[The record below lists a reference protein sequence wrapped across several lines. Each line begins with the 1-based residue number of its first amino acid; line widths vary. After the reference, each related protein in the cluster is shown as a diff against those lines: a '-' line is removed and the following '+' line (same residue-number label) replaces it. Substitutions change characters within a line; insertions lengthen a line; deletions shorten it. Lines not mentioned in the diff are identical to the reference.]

1 MGHHAAGG
9 VTRVKAWQRK
19 SSLGGPRIK
28 SVMESHE
35 VQILHA
41 LVSNVVDML
50 EQRRDSAPRDELA
63 ELTGMR
69 SGHSSLPDQAPLAR
83 LLPDFH
89 RPEKGDGAAGAD
101 EWSGHKSS
109 DAEAV
114 ARAHNSGMR
123 MIHEPEIIDAKL
135 ATAAVL
141 LRSLPSRGGNVSLTL
156 DQAQAWM
163 GCLNDVRLGLGAV
176 LLDAGEVD
184 GEPATDIPEF
194 VPEDD
199 PRSAQLDVYHWLTF
213 MQDSLC
219 TALTGE

>member
-1 MGHHAAGG
+1 M
-9 VTRVKAWQRK
+9 KAWQRK

-28 SVMESHE
+28 SVMENHE

-63 ELTGMR
+63 EITGMR
-69 SGHSSLPDQAPLAR
+69 SGHSELPDEAPLAR

-89 RPEKGDGAAGAD
+89 RLENSDAPEGWSGAD
-101 EWSGHKSS
+101 A
-109 DAEAV
+109 DRAAV

-123 MIHEPEIIDAKL
+123 MIHEPAIIDAKL
-135 ATAAVL
+135 ASAEVL
-141 LRSLPSRGGNVSLTL
+141 LRSLPARGGSVSLTT

-176 LLDAGEVD
+176 LLESGAVD
-184 GEPATDIPEF
+184 GTPATDIPEF

-219 TALTGE
+219 TALTGP

>member
-1 MGHHAAGG
+1 
-9 VTRVKAWQRK
+9 VKAWQRK
-19 SSLGGPRIK
+19 GSLGGPRIK
-28 SVMESHE
+28 AVMEPHE

-69 SGHSSLPDQAPLAR
+69 SGHAEAPAEAPLAQ

-89 RPEKGDGAAGAD
+89 RPERADGAEPG
-101 EWSGHKSS
+101 S
-109 DAEAV
+109 DAAAV
-114 ARAHNSGMR
+114 ARAHNAGMR

-135 ATAAVL
+135 GAAGVVL
-141 LRSLPSRGGNVSLTL
+141 RTLPARGGTVSLTL
-156 DQAQAWM
+156 AQADAWM
-163 GCLNDVRLGLGAV
+163 GCLNDVRLGLGA
-176 LLDAGEVD
+176 LLLEASGAE
-184 GEPATDIPEF
+184 GTPATDIPEH
-194 VPEDD
+194 VPESD
-199 PRSAQLDVYHWLTF
+199 PRSAHLDVYHWLTF

>member
-1 MGHHAAGG
+1 M
-9 VTRVKAWQRK
+9 KAWQRK

-63 ELTGMR
+63 EITGMR
-69 SGHSSLPDQAPLAR
+69 SGHSALPDQAPLAR

-89 RPEKGDGAAGAD
+89 RPEKADGSQGP
-101 EWSGHKSS
+101 SGSGS
-109 DAEAV
+109 DAGAV

-135 ATAAVL
+135 ASAAVL
-141 LRSLPSRGGNVSLTL
+141 LRSLPARGGTVSLTM
-156 DQAQAWM
+156 DQAPAWM

-176 LLDAGEVD
+176 LLEAGDAD
-184 GEPATDIPEF
+184 GTPATDIPEF

>member
-1 MGHHAAGG
+1 M
-9 VTRVKAWQRK
+9 KAWQRK

-69 SGHSSLPDQAPLAR
+69 SGHSALPDQAPLAR

-89 RPEKGDGAAGAD
+89 RPEKADGPQGP
-101 EWSGHKSS
+101 SGSGS
-109 DAEAV
+109 DAGAV

-135 ATAAVL
+135 ASAAVL
-141 LRSLPSRGGNVSLTL
+141 LRSLPARGGTVSLTM

-176 LLDAGEVD
+176 LLEAGDAD
-184 GEPATDIPEF
+184 GTPATDIPEF

>member
-1 MGHHAAGG
+1 M
-9 VTRVKAWQRK
+9 KAWQRK

-50 EQRRDSAPRDELA
+50 EQRRDSAPQDELA
-63 ELTGMR
+63 EITGMR
-69 SGHSSLPDQAPLAR
+69 SGHSALPDQAPLAR

-89 RPEKGDGAAGAD
+89 RPEKADGPQGP
-101 EWSGHKSS
+101 SGSGS
-109 DAEAV
+109 DAGAV

-135 ATAAVL
+135 ASAAVL
-141 LRSLPSRGGNVSLTL
+141 LRSLPARGGTVSLTM

-176 LLDAGEVD
+176 LLEAGDAD
-184 GEPATDIPEF
+184 GTPATDIPEF

>member
-1 MGHHAAGG
+1 M
-9 VTRVKAWQRK
+9 KAWQRK

-63 ELTGMR
+63 EITGMR
-69 SGHSSLPDQAPLAR
+69 SGHSALPDQAPLAR

-89 RPEKGDGAAGAD
+89 RPEKADGPQGLSGAG
-101 EWSGHKSS
+101 S
-109 DAEAV
+109 DAGAV

-135 ATAAVL
+135 ASAAVL
-141 LRSLPSRGGNVSLTL
+141 LRSLPARGGTVSLTM

-176 LLDAGEVD
+176 LLEAGEAD
-184 GEPATDIPEF
+184 GAPATDIPEF

>member
-1 MGHHAAGG
+1 M
-9 VTRVKAWQRK
+9 KAWQRK

-63 ELTGMR
+63 EITGMR
-69 SGHSSLPDQAPLAR
+69 SGHSALPDQAPLAR

-89 RPEKGDGAAGAD
+89 RPEKADGPQGP
-101 EWSGHKSS
+101 SGSGS
-109 DAEAV
+109 DAGAV

-135 ATAAVL
+135 ASAAVL
-141 LRSLPSRGGNVSLTL
+141 LRSLPARGGTVSLTM

-176 LLDAGEVD
+176 LLEAGDAD
-184 GEPATDIPEF
+184 GTPATDIPEF

-219 TALTGE
+219 TALTGA

>member
-1 MGHHAAGG
+1 M
-9 VTRVKAWQRK
+9 KAWQRK

-63 ELTGMR
+63 EITGMR
-69 SGHSSLPDQAPLAR
+69 SGHSALPDQAPLAR

-89 RPEKGDGAAGAD
+89 RPEKADGPQGP
-101 EWSGHKSS
+101 SGSGS
-109 DAEAV
+109 DAGAV

-135 ATAAVL
+135 ASAAVL
-141 LRSLPSRGGNVSLTL
+141 LRSLPARGGTVSLTL

-176 LLDAGEVD
+176 LLEAGDAD
-184 GEPATDIPEF
+184 GTPATDIPEF

>member
-1 MGHHAAGG
+1 M
-9 VTRVKAWQRK
+9 KAWQRK

-41 LVSNVVDML
+41 LVCNVVDML
-50 EQRRDSAPRDELA
+50 EQRRDSAPHDELA
-63 ELTGMR
+63 EITGMR
-69 SGHSSLPDQAPLAR
+69 SGHSELPDEAPLAR

-89 RPEKGDGAAGAD
+89 RPEKADGPEGQ
-101 EWSGHKSS
+101 SGS
-109 DAEAV
+109 DADREAV

-123 MIHEPEIIDAKL
+123 MIYEPEIIDAKL
-135 ATAAVL
+135 TSAAVL
-141 LRSLPSRGGNVSLTL
+141 LRSLPARGGTVSLTAG
-156 DQAQAWM
+156 QAQAWM

-176 LLDAGEVD
+176 LLEAGATD
-184 GEPATDIPEF
+184 GVPATDIPEF
-194 VPEDD
+194 VPEGD

-219 TALTGE
+219 TALTGS

>member
-1 MGHHAAGG
+1 M
-9 VTRVKAWQRK
+9 KAWQRK

-28 SVMESHE
+28 SVMEGHE

-63 ELTGMR
+63 EITGMR
-69 SGHSSLPDQAPLAR
+69 SGHSEVPTEAPLAR

-89 RPEKGDGAAGAD
+89 RPEAAERG
-101 EWSGHKSS
+101 EGS
-109 DAEAV
+109 DPDRAAV

-123 MIHEPEIIDAKL
+123 MIHEPAIIDAKL
-135 ATAAVL
+135 SAAATV
-141 LRSLPSRGGNVSLTL
+141 LRSLPSRGGTVSLNPE
-156 DQAQAWM
+156 QAQAWM
-163 GCLNDVRLGLGAV
+163 GCLNDVRLGLGAL
-176 LLDAGEVD
+176 LLDAGSQGD
-184 GEPATDIPEF
+184 EPATDIPEF

-199 PRSAQLDVYHWLTF
+199 PRSAHLDVYHWLTF

>member
-1 MGHHAAGG
+1 M
-9 VTRVKAWQRK
+9 KAWQRK
-19 SSLGGPRIK
+19 SSLGGARIK
-28 SVMESHE
+28 AVMESHE

-69 SGHSSLPDQAPLAR
+69 SGHSEKPDEAPLAR

-89 RPEKGDGAAGAD
+89 RQEKSDAASERSGTEPDGA
-101 EWSGHKSS
+101 
-109 DAEAV
+109 AV
-114 ARAHNSGMR
+114 ARAHNAGMR
-123 MIHEPEIIDAKL
+123 MIHEPAIIDAKL
-135 ATAAVL
+135 AGAAVL
-141 LRSLPSRGGNVSLTL
+141 LRSLPSRGGTVSLTL
-156 DQAQAWM
+156 EQANAWM

-176 LLDAGEVD
+176 LLEAGGD
-184 GEPATDIPEF
+184 GGVPATDIPEF
-194 VPEDD
+194 VPDDD

-219 TALTGE
+219 TALTGQ

>member
-1 MGHHAAGG
+1 M
-9 VTRVKAWQRK
+9 KAWQRK

-28 SVMESHE
+28 SVMENHE

-63 ELTGMR
+63 EITGMR
-69 SGHSSLPDQAPLAR
+69 SGHSDQPDQAPLAR

-89 RPEKGDGAAGAD
+89 RPEKSDGPDGS
-101 EWSGHKSS
+101 SGS
-109 DAEAV
+109 DADRAAV

-123 MIHEPEIIDAKL
+123 MIHEPAIIDAKL
-135 ATAAVL
+135 GSAAVL
-141 LRSLPSRGGNVSLTL
+141 LRSLPARGGTVSLTME
-156 DQAQAWM
+156 QAHAWM

-176 LLDAGEVD
+176 LLEAGAVD
-184 GEPATDIPEF
+184 GVQATEIPEF

-219 TALTGE
+219 TALTG

>member
-1 MGHHAAGG
+1 M
-9 VTRVKAWQRK
+9 KAWQRK
-19 SSLGGPRIK
+19 GSLGGPKIK
-28 SVMESHE
+28 TSMEPHE

-50 EQRRDSAPRDELA
+50 EQRGDSAPRDELA

-69 SGHSSLPDQAPLAR
+69 SGHSVAPTEAPLAR

-89 RPEKGDGAAGAD
+89 RPEEHGTGAD
-101 EWSGHKSS
+101 
-109 DAEAV
+109 AAAV

-123 MIHEPEIIDAKL
+123 MIHEPAIIDGKL
-135 ATAAVL
+135 SAAAVV
-141 LRSLPSRGGNVSLTL
+141 LRTLPARGGTVSLTTE
-156 DQAQAWM
+156 QAEAWM
-163 GCLNDVRLGLGAV
+163 GCLNDVRLGLGA
-176 LLDAGEVD
+176 LLLEAGGQSD
-184 GEPATDIPEF
+184 QPSTDMPEQ
-194 VPEDD
+194 VPESD